1 MKNIF
6 YPYHFIKISLL
17 GVLMLFIVGCLNDLD
32 TIPLDEDIV
41 TSGTVYGADLEPY
54 TQVLAKLYAGLA
66 VSGQEGP
73 SGKPDI
79 SGIDEGFGQYLRGLW
94 YHQELTTDEA
104 VIGWNDQTIKDFHGH
119 TWGSDDGFTFAFYS
133 RVFYQIPLCN
143 EFLRETTDEKL
154 DERGAG
160 ESVRETVQLYRAE
173 ARFLRA
179 LSYWHALDI
188 FRNVPFV
195 TEDDKVGSF
204 FPEQIQG
211 PDLFA
216 YIESEL
222 KAIENEISPVG
233 TAEYGRADQGAVWT
247 LLAKLYLNAE
257 VYAGT
262 PKYAES
268 LEYSEKVI
276 NSNAYT
282 LDPNYQQV
290 FLADNHNSPEMIFP
304 VTFDGVY
311 TKTWGGTTFIIRAG
325 IGGSMDPV
333 ASGVASGWGGTR
345 TTKEFVAKFPET
357 TGGFVVRPVE
367 SPNFPSVYVIG
378 DFQGW
383 DISDSLDLGVIS
395 SPTSNKIYE
404 GYKYFDQDNSEFII
418 AQYPGGGAPH
428 GDNGADGTLD
438 IGGANI
444 VAGEAGMY
452 YIQADFSV
460 ASNKKYILEKRD
472 WTIAGDA
479 VQGWE
484 NDVALQWDAG
494 KNAYVATVELTAGEM
509 KFRANS
515 DWVVN
520 LGDTGMDGLLEYDGD
535 NIVIVEGGNYDIELY
550 LNKPYYTYSLK
561 NNSTD
566 SRGYFYKDG
575 QNLEINDLTQFTE
588 GYAIDKFKN
597 VDINGNGG
605 SNPEHVDTDFPMF
618 RLADVYLMAAEAI
631 MRSSGNMDQAVEYY
645 NTVRRRAF
653 RGSTAGDI
661 TAAELTLDELLDERG
676 RELYWECHRRTDLIR
691 FGKFTGADY
700 LWEWKGGVKEG
711 KSTESFRNIFPIPSA
726 DISANTN
733 LEQNPGY

>member
-6 YPYHFIKISLL
+6 QKNNLIKITIFSLL
-17 GVLMLFIVGCLNDLD
+17 LVFLNGCVNDLD
-32 TIPLDEDIV
+32 TVPLDEDIV

-73 SGKPDI
+73 AGKPDI

-104 VIGWNDQTIKDFHGH
+104 VIGWNDQTILDFHNQ

-154 DERGAG
+154 DERGASD
-160 ESVRETVQLYRAE
+160 EVKQTIALYRAE

-179 LSYWHALDI
+179 LSYWHALDV

-195 TEDDKVGSF
+195 TEDDNVGSF

-211 PDLFA
+211 PDLFN
-216 YIESEL
+216 YIETEL
-222 KAIENEISPVG
+222 KAIEEEISPVG
-233 TAEYGRADQGAVWT
+233 TADYGRADQGAVWT
-247 LLAKLYLNAE
+247 LLSKLYLNAE
-257 VYAGT
+257 VYTGT
-262 PKYAES
+262 PKYAEC

-290 FLADNHNSPEMIFP
+290 FLADNHNSPEIIFP
-304 VTFDGVY
+304 ITFDGVY

-345 TTKEFVAKFPET
+345 TTKEFVAKFPEGS
-357 TGGFVVRPVE
+357 GGFVVEANEGETANYPK
-367 SPNFPSVYVIG
+367 VYMVG

-383 DISDSLDLGVIS
+383 DPDNIETSLASVNNDKV
-395 SPTSNKIYE
+395 YE
-404 GYKYFDQDNSEFII
+404 GYKYFDSDNSEFTINR
-418 AQYPGGGAPH
+418 YPGGGQPH

-444 VAGEAGMY
+444 VAGSAGMY
-452 YIQADFSV
+452 FIKADFNDKTYV
-460 ASNKKYILEKRD
+460 LEKRE
-472 WTIAGDA
+472 WAIVGDA
-479 VQGWE
+479 AQGWD
-484 NDVALQWDAG
+484 NDVEMEWDAE
-494 KNAYVATVELTAGEM
+494 NEAYFINIDLNPGAM
-509 KFRANS
+509 KFRANNNWDVS
-515 DWVVN
+515 
-520 LGDTGMDGLLEYDGD
+520 LGDTDLNGILTYDGAD
-535 NIVIVEGGNYDIELY
+535 IPIVEGGNYDIYLY
-550 LNKPYYTYSLK
+550 LDKPDYTYSLK

-566 SRGYFYKDG
+566 SRGFFYKDG
-575 QNLEINDLTQFTE
+575 QNLEINDLTQFTD
-588 GYAIDKFKN
+588 GYAINKFKN
-597 VDINGNGG
+597 VDIDGNGG
-605 SNPEHVDTDFPMF
+605 SNPEHCDTDFPMF

-631 MRSSGNMDQAVEYY
+631 VRSGGNKADAVEYY
-645 NTVRRRAF
+645 NKVRRRAF
-653 RGSTAGDI
+653 RGSSAGDI
-661 TAAELTLDELLDERG
+661 DQAGLTLDEILDERG

-691 FGKFTGADY
+691 FGKFSGGDY
-700 LWEWKGGVKEG
+700 IWEWKGGVKEG
-711 KSTESFRNIFPIPSA
+711 QATEAFRDIFPIPSA

-733 LEQNPGY
+733 LVQNEGY